1 MRNAFMVCTFYT
13 LALSLIKKIGFLL
26 IQLHSKGPGKH
37 IIRDFYLR
45 NRKIRGSQLKPN
57 R

>member
-13 LALSLIKKIGFLL
+13 LTLSLIKKIGFLL

-45 NRKIRGSQLKPN
+45 NKKISGSQLKPN